1 MLIKIRYTA
10 MAMAFALSPLCVQM
24 AQAHE
29 DASFNADPVV
39 LSFSTVGDSRQDIN
53 PAKKA
58 DPTQKIFTDANGDPV
73 APQQDAIW
81 HQSTKAISRIISE
94 IEHQRSDFLF
104 FNGDM
109 IMGYGDTGEL
119 PDPDTLSK
127 ESIVNSDLVR
137 EYKEYAF
144 WRGMVSGMMEKGT
157 YVVPVPGNHE
167 MQCSY
172 KVNENCSGK
181 AALVENENSWRDN
194 MGDLILDNER
204 LTYMFGHAPSYEDV
218 TDDKSDPS
226 RFAIDQSDG
235 RTTDQSKLSYSF
247 DFNGSHFAVIDTD
260 PAGNDGTAP
269 VAWLTKDLADARA
282 RGMQHMFVF
291 GHKPAFTYHFDPSD
305 PTHLSGFDKN
315 PDNRDAFWTLIE
327 QYKATY
333 FCGHEHIYNMSQP
346 TKDQGGKAWQV
357 LVGSGGSPFE
367 ADLGMSTV
375 NPQTDR
381 DYAWATVRVHRSGN
395 VDISVYG
402 FDDQFGK
409 TKDLQTVNLP
419 R

>member
-1 MLIKIRYTA
+1 MLRKIRYTA
-10 MAMAFALSPLCVQM
+10 TAMAFALSPLCVQM

-29 DASFNADPVV
+29 DARFNADPVV

-58 DPTQKIFTDANGDPV
+58 DPTQKIFTDADGNPV

-94 IEHQRSDFLF
+94 IEDQRSDFLF

-109 IMGYGDTGEL
+109 IMGYGDTGAL
-119 PDPDTLSK
+119 PDTISK

-172 KVNENCSGK
+172 KVNPNCVGK
-181 AALVENENSWRDN
+181 AALVENEKSWRDN

-204 LTYMFGHAPSYEDV
+204 LTYMFGHAPSYEDLGNNG
-218 TDDKSDPS
+218 
-226 RFAIDQSDG
+226 ALDG
-235 RTTDQSKLSYSF
+235 LTSDQSKLSYSF
-247 DFNGSHFAVIDTD
+247 DFNGSHFVVIDTD
-260 PAGNDGTAP
+260 PAGNDAHAP
-269 VAWLTKDLADARA
+269 VAWLTKDLADAKA
-282 RGMQHMFVF
+282 RGMKHMFVF

-305 PTHLSGFDKN
+305 PTHLSGFDNN
-315 PDNRDAFWTLIE
+315 PANRDAFWDLIE

-346 TKDQGGKAWQV
+346 TKDEGGKAWQV
-357 LVGSGGSPFE
+357 LVGSGQ
-367 ADLGMSTV
+367 
-375 NPQTDR
+375 N
-381 DYAWATVRVHRSGN
+381 
-395 VDISVYG
+395 
-402 FDDQFGK
+402 
-409 TKDLQTVNLP
+409 
-419 R
+419 